1 MMAAIL
7 NSALL
12 NLSILNSAILVF
24 PLKLTH
30 TCQDWFPPFAQKK
43 PSLIHSDSTWWW
55 QPSCI
60 LPCWFQT
67 LPSWIQ
73 TSCYLLS
80 DSLKNTLTP
89 FWLWLKLIQ
98 SDSNSF
104 ILTQLDDGSHLEFG
118 HLGFSH
124 FVQNSWLNL
133 IQSDSNSFIL
143 TQLDDGSHLEFYQF
157 GFSHFAQKKLHS
169 FMLTQHDDG
178 SHLEFCHVGLRH
190 RIETLPSWIQTPCYL
205 LSDSLQNTLT
215 PLWLWLKVIQ
225 SDSNSF
231 ILTQLDDGSHLEF
244 YHLGFSHLSFLVFP
258 LKLTHACQDWFPP
271 FAQKTFTHSFWLNLM
286 MAAILNSG
294 MLDSDTAILD
304 LDTLLSSVRFTQKHC
319 HSTLTQT
326 NSIWFQ
332 LIHSDSTWW
341 WQPSWIWPSRILP
354 SHSHL
359 PRLVPTIC
367 TKKTFT
373 HSFWLN
379 LMMAAILNATML
391 DSDTAILDSDT
402 LLSSV
407 RFTQKHS
414 HSTLTL
420 TQTNSIWF

>member
-7 NSALL
+7 NSAIL

-60 LPCWFQT
+60 LPCWFKT

-73 TSCYLLS
+73 TPCYLLS

-89 FWLWLKLIQ
+89 LWLWLKLIQ

-124 FVQNSWLNL
+124 FVQNSWLKL

-143 TQLDDGSHLEFYQF
+143 TQLDDGSHLEFYQL

-178 SHLEFCHVGLRH
+178 SHLEFCHAGLRH
-190 RIETLPSWIQTPCYL
+190 CHLGFRHLVIFPQILSKTLSL
-205 LSDSLQNTLT
+205 HSD
-215 PLWLWLKVIQ
+215 
-225 SDSNSF
+225 SDSN
-231 ILTQLDDGSHLEF
+231 
-244 YHLGFSHLSFLVFP
+244 
-258 LKLTHACQDWFPP
+258 
-271 FAQKTFTHSFWLNLM
+271 
-286 MAAILNSG
+286 
-294 MLDSDTAILD
+294 
-304 LDTLLSSVRFTQKHC
+304 
-319 HSTLTQT
+319 
-326 NSIWFQ
+326 NSIWF
-332 LIHSDSTWW
+332 
-341 WQPSWIWPSRILP
+341 
-354 SHSHL
+354 
-359 PRLVPTIC
+359 
-367 TKKTFT
+367 
-373 HSFWLN
+373 
-379 LMMAAILNATML
+379 
-391 DSDTAILDSDT
+391 
-402 LLSSV
+402 
-407 RFTQKHS
+407 
-414 HSTLTL
+414 
-420 TQTNSIWF
+420 